1 VAAWATFLVLGCGP
15 DNPPP
20 PPCSGADFQVLI
32 AALAGDLPRDLVIR
46 VKYGANPEGEEFR
59 MTEATTPVA
68 VFCSRA
74 KRDGTVLPGRWP
86 IPEGASGMPAAF
98 SGAGGEGGGGGAT
111 DVPVVHP
118 PPKSDVEA
126 LSCRLWTDGPATLE
140 LEAEHH
146 HPIEEIPDL
155 ETESGV
161 CTVEEEV
168 LLVEQPH
175 EP

>member
-1 VAAWATFLVLGCGP
+1 MHAGLVALGCGP
-15 DNPPP
+15 DDPPP
-20 PPCSGADFQVLI
+20 PPCRGADFQVLV
-32 AALAGDLPRDLVIR
+32 AAASGDLPRDLVLR
-46 VKYGANPEGEEFR
+46 VKYGGNPEGEEFR

-74 KRDGTVLPGRWP
+74 TRQGEVLNGGLP
-86 IPEGASGMPAAF
+86 IPDGAGGTSAAF
-98 SGAGGEGGGGGAT
+98 PSGAGEGGGGGRP
-111 DVPVVHP
+111 DVLIDDPR
-118 PPKSDVEA
+118 SRSGVEA

-146 HPIEEIPDL
+146 HPLGEIPELD
-155 ETESGV
+155 TESGV

-168 LLVEQPH
+168 LLVEDPL

>member
-1 VAAWATFLVLGCGP
+1 MWAGLLLLGCGP
-15 DNPPP
+15 DDPPP
-20 PPCSGADFQVLI
+20 PPCRGADFQVLV
-32 AALAGDLPRDLVIR
+32 AALTGELPRDLVVR
-46 VKYGANPEGEEFR
+46 VKYGANPGGEEFR

-74 KRDGTVLPGRWP
+74 TRDGMVLVGGLP
-86 IPEGASGMPAAF
+86 IPDGAGGMPAAF
-98 SGAGGEGGGGGAT
+98 SGGGGEGGGGGAV
-111 DVPVVHP
+111 DGPIVHP
-118 PPKSDVEA
+118 PAKSGVEA

-140 LEAEHH
+140 LEAEHY
-146 HPIEEIPDL
+146 HPLDEIPDL

-168 LLVEQPH
+168 LLVHDPD

>member
-1 VAAWATFLVLGCGP
+1 MWVGLLLLGCGP
-15 DNPPP
+15 DSPPP
-20 PPCSGADFQVLI
+20 PPCRGADFQVLV
-32 AALAGDLPRDLVIR
+32 AALAGDLPRDLLVR

-74 KRDGTVLPGRWP
+74 TRDGKVLDGGLP
-86 IPEGASGMPAAF
+86 IPEGASGMPAEFPA
-98 SGAGGEGGGGGAT
+98 GGGEGGGGGAV

-118 PPKSDVEA
+118 PPKSGIEA

-140 LEAEHH
+140 LEAEHY
-146 HPIEEIPDL
+146 HPLDEIPDL
-155 ETESGV
+155 DTESGV

-168 LLVEQPH
+168 LLVH
-175 EP
+175 DSDEP